1 METKDDQLK
10 KIDQKI
16 KDLKKLHHDTKK
28 SIERKKSQ
36 NLRKERARRL
46 IETGAL
52 AEKYF
57 EITNLDISERE
68 DLFKIFSSF
77 IKANKPNHL
86 KIKTPLFKRGVFINT
101 TKYS

>member
-86 KIKTPLFKRGVFINT
+86 KNKDTSF
-101 TKYS
+101 

>member
-1 METKDDQLK
+1 MVKDQMNTNDDQLK

-16 KDLKKLHHDTKK
+16 KDLKKLHHDTKR

-86 KIKTPLFKRGVFINT
+86 KK
-101 TKYS
+101 

>member
-16 KDLKKLHHDTKK
+16 KDLKSYIMIQK
-28 SIERKKSQ
+28 IYWEKKSQ

-86 KIKTPLFKRGVFINT
+86 KK
-101 TKYS
+101 